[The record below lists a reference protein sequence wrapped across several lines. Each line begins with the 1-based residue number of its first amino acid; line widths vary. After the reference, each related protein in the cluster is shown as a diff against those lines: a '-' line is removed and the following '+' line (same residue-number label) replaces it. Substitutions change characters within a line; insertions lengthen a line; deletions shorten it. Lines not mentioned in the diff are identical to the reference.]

1 MSTFRPARLLA
12 TAAILAG
19 IPLLSVSAQ
28 TTPPS
33 PSPASPPA
41 ATKPDLAPMPQ
52 TGPAT
57 KPADPAKS
65 PATAPQSGDKSATSP
80 AAVNPLVGLA
90 VFSSDGNKLG
100 SVHSVSAA
108 PDGKVKAIR
117 LKTGGF
123 LGIGGKLVAIPEG
136 KFTRNGQDIQLGMTA
151 DEVSK
156 LPEVKEQ
163 S

>member
-1 MSTFRPARLLA
+1 MSTFRPVRLLA
-12 TAAILAG
+12 AATILAG

-28 TTPPS
+28 TPPPS
-33 PSPASPPA
+33 PTSPPA

-57 KPADPAKS
+57 RPADPADK
-65 PATAPQSGDKSATSP
+65 PAIAPRSGDKSVTAP
-80 AAVNPLVGLA
+80 AAVNPLVGLS
-90 VFSSDGNKLG
+90 VFSSDGTKLG
-100 SVHSVSAA
+100 SVHSVSAG
-108 PDGKVKAIR
+108 PDGKVTAIR

-123 LGIGGKLVAIPEG
+123 LGIGGKLVAIPDG
-136 KFTRNGQDIQLGMTA
+136 KFTRAGENVQLGMTA